1 MMDDDR
7 PRHIGESIDAYI
19 RTHKIDDLFTR
30 MLSATLSERPDNARE
45 YIRKLCSNDN
55 IKEENDTTKMMKEE
69 SDDRRKEEQEKKEDD
84 DDREESE
91 DGAVKSKVTVKHSD
105 ENASSYLNET
115 LGVSHLFALLSDA
128 LVENAMSH
136 QDPLEVLS
144 NTILK
149 LRSSNVEVENATQ
162 KTDNI
167 LDEGTNDW
175 ENVRIAQ
182 QAPARV
188 EDEEGCRDEPSEHE
202 EDETEEEEE
211 EEGSHEN
218 AEESSEDDHEIVDIV
233 SELPSST
240 STALNNGQSS
250 QRPAFRRRQS
260 VSAECIDR
268 SQLLMQMKENESIE
282 SIKSLGDKKDASHD
296 KKMDDTVP
304 GKEAKNEGVA
314 ATEMEREVLLKI
326 ISASPLMSRLS
337 IQIQKE
343 LVSNL
348 RKERAFNK
356 GDSII
361 DQGGTANCLYILEQ
375 GECEVFKTVS
385 EEEGAKKV
393 NVVEPG
399 TCFGELGLLH
409 DCPRAASVICS
420 SDDGAVV
427 WSLDRSIFRKLV
439 MFAGASERVD

>member
-1 MMDDDR
+1 
-7 PRHIGESIDAYI
+7 
-19 RTHKIDDLFTR
+19 
-30 MLSATLSERPDNARE
+30 
-45 YIRKLCSNDN
+45 
-55 IKEENDTTKMMKEE
+55 
-69 SDDRRKEEQEKKEDD
+69 
-84 DDREESE
+84 
-91 DGAVKSKVTVKHSD
+91 
-105 ENASSYLNET
+105 
-115 LGVSHLFALLSDA
+115 
-128 LVENAMSH
+128 
-136 QDPLEVLS
+136 
-144 NTILK
+144 
-149 LRSSNVEVENATQ
+149 
-162 KTDNI
+162 
-167 LDEGTNDW
+167 
-175 ENVRIAQ
+175 
-182 QAPARV
+182 
-188 EDEEGCRDEPSEHE
+188 
-202 EDETEEEEE
+202 
-211 EEGSHEN
+211 
-218 AEESSEDDHEIVDIV
+218 
-233 SELPSST
+233 
-240 STALNNGQSS
+240 
-250 QRPAFRRRQS
+250 
-260 VSAECIDR
+260 
-268 SQLLMQMKENESIE
+268 MQMKENESIE

>member
-149 LRSSNVEVENATQ
+149 LRSSNAEVENATQ
-162 KTDNI
+162 KTDHI
-167 LDEGTNDW
+167 L
-175 ENVRIAQ
+175 
-182 QAPARV
+182 
-188 EDEEGCRDEPSEHE
+188 HE